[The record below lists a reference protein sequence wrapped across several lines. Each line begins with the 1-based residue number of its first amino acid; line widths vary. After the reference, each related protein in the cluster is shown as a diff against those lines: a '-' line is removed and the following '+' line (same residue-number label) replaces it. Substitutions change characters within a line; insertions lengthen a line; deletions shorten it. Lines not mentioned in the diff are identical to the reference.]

1 MYAMKNEDALV
12 RSIICSLTLPFN
24 DCANLASYLVCASV
38 SSFVKAGGIN
48 NSHIGLWGLNGLLI
62 RKFLQRCLVCSK
74 QYVLIIGAVMSR
86 SLV

>member
-48 NSHIGLWGLNGLLI
+48 NSHIGL
-62 RKFLQRCLVCSK
+62 
-74 QYVLIIGAVMSR
+74 
-86 SLV
+86 